1 MASYAATVCAP
12 STLNTHLLYKSHRI
26 HNSSPPT
33 RLIHLT
39 FYHLLILRILTPY
52 TPCPGVGHRRVTHKT
67 HKTVG
72 GTGHGQSHRIPV
84 NSTRPATAQAT
95 THCRVQLRLPPPR
108 PCTITMPRRIQQLTP
123 PTAR

>member
-1 MASYAATVCAP
+1 MASYAATVCVP

-33 RLIHLT
+33 RLTHLT
-39 FYHLLILRILTPY
+39 CCPLLILRIPTPS

-67 HKTVG
+67 PTVG
-72 GTGHGQSHRIPV
+72 GTGHGQSHRIPA
-84 NSTRPATAQAT
+84 NYTRPATAQAT
-95 THCRVQLRLPPPR
+95 TRCRVQLRLAPPR

-123 PTAR
+123 LTGR